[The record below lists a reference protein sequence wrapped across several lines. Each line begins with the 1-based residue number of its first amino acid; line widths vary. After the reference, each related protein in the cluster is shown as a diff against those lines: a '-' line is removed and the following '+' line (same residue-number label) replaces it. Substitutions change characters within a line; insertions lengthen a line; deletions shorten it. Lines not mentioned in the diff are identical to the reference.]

1 MSETKYVEQIST
13 GRIYVSTPFLEKHPD
28 FRPTRLNAPAE
39 PKAIPETEPEDSRE
53 TEQMLAAVSQAAREI
68 AQGETETVGASEAVT
83 EEPAAETAVADK
95 SLRAAIESAT
105 TKEEI
110 EVIMLRNFDRDIDRR
125 KSLQTLREEAL
136 ALL

>member
-1 MSETKYVEQIST
+1 VSETKYVEQIST

-39 PKAIPETEPEDSRE
+39 PKTIPETEPKASRE
-53 TEQMLAAVSQAAREI
+53 TEQMLAAVSQAARGV
-68 AQGETETVGASEAVT
+68 AQGEAETVGAAEAVT

-125 KSLQTLREEAL
+125 KSLQTLREEAM

>member
-39 PKAIPETEPEDSRE
+39 PKAIPETETKASRNIE
-53 TEQMLAAVSQAAREI
+53 PMSAGISRGFSDAERKEI
-68 AQGETETVGASEAVT
+68 EAIGPPEAVT
-83 EEPAAETAVADK
+83 EEPAAVTAVADK